1 MHFEHRLFFAPE
13 EPLDAIEIWQSLT
26 TLIEH
31 PQEFVLGL
39 SGCDI
44 LERGPSHVL
53 RRLHFGH
60 DSYCDRVEWEEG
72 KRLHFVVE
80 PQGGRP
86 GGTLEILL
94 VDEEGRLGLN
104 FRYDTALD
112 EALLAPDGRPVADWL
127 AQAYAA
133 ADANTMARIV
143 ALARARRNPSESGA

>member
-13 EPLDAIEIWQSLT
+13 ELLDAVELWQGLT

-60 DSYCDRVEWEEG
+60 DSYRDRVEWEEG
-72 KRLHFVVE
+72 KRLRFVVE
-80 PQGGRP
+80 PQ
-86 GGTLEILL
+86 
-94 VDEEGRLGLN
+94 
-104 FRYDTALD
+104 
-112 EALLAPDGRPVADWL
+112 DGRPVAEWL
-127 AQAYAA
+127 SQAYAA
-133 ADANTMARIV
+133 ADADTIARIV
-143 ALARARRNPSESGA
+143 AIARKKRGKA